1 VLATAMIGAGVVA
14 LGAGA
19 AFDAE
24 AVADPQPQADDA
36 AARDA
41 FADRASRADDRAEVA
56 DTWLLPV
63 HNYDLTSPSRWA
75 GKQPGVSLAVPEG
88 TPYVAAHSGTVT
100 LAEWQSGYGYTVI
113 VDHGNGVETLYGH
126 SSKLL
131 VRAGQQ
137 VQAGEQLGLVGLT
150 GYTTGPALRLEVH
163 ANGAA
168 VDATSFF
175 AVRGVDFKLEL
186 EAMLPTS

>member
-24 AVADPQPQADDA
+24 TAADPQPQANDA
-36 AARDA
+36 AGRDA
-41 FADRASRADDRAEVA
+41 FAERASRADDRAVA

-63 HNYDLTSPSRWA
+63 HNYDLTAPTRWA

-88 TPYVAAHSGTVT
+88 TPYVAAHGGVVT
-100 LAEWQSGYGYTVI
+100 LAGWHSGYGYTVI
-113 VDHGNGVETLYGH
+113 VDHGDGLQTLYGH
-126 SSKLL
+126 SSELL
-131 VRAGQQ
+131 VKAGQQ
-137 VQAGEQLGLVGLT
+137 VRAGDELGLVGVT
-150 GYTTGPALRLEVH
+150 GYTSVPALRLEVH
-163 ANGAA
+163 SDGAA

-175 AVRGVDFKLEL
+175 AVHGVDFKLEL
-186 EAMLPTS
+186 EAMLPTG